1 MSEKKRAARD
11 RVQHFLD
18 NYVRSM
24 RQDGFEINQN
34 SGELAILAMVG
45 AGMADDL
52 RHVVNDIDMMWWKA
66 KVGTMPAEMFG
77 ERPVFSEMGCI

>member
-1 MSEKKRAARD
+1 MSEKKTAGE

-24 RQDGFEINQN
+24 RQAGFEINHN

-45 AGMADDL
+45 AGMVDDL
-52 RHVVNDIDMMWWKA
+52 GEVVDEIDMMWWMSKI
-66 KVGTMPAEMFG
+66 KTMPG
-77 ERPVFSEMGCI
+77 EPLGMVVDYSNGILF